1 MSSLNIKTIKNKNLY
16 EFSSITNTQLNILIS
31 AEYMF
36 GHKGINSTSTRD
48 INLHSTEK
56 NASSVSYHFGN
67 KENLIDFILAYRMSE
82 LELIRMKEYD
92 KLLKKT
98 SSPSKKDL
106 IKLILRPIINKIS
119 KDPLWKNFIPFY
131 EQVIVFNESQIIQN
145 RYMNIVNNYAKGT
158 LEIYKR
164 LKSIHEGKPK
174 NISDKKRHDFLCFF
188 ICSLSHSRKTNPQII
203 NHKNYID
210 YLEKISLDILLS

>member
-16 EFSSITNTQLNILIS
+16 ESSSITNTQLNILIS

-188 ICSLSHSRKTNPQII
+188 ICSLSHSRKTNPQIT

>member
-16 EFSSITNTQLNILIS
+16 ESSSITNTQLNILIS

-82 LELIRMKEYD
+82 LELIRMK
-92 KLLKKT
+92 
-98 SSPSKKDL
+98 
-106 IKLILRPIINKIS
+106 
-119 KDPLWKNFIPFY
+119 
-131 EQVIVFNESQIIQN
+131 
-145 RYMNIVNNYAKGT
+145 
-158 LEIYKR
+158 
-164 LKSIHEGKPK
+164 
-174 NISDKKRHDFLCFF
+174 
-188 ICSLSHSRKTNPQII
+188 
-203 NHKNYID
+203 
-210 YLEKISLDILLS
+210 